1 VPDPEQ
7 TWQIGTD
14 VIATIEAS
22 EFGQWSPTDPD
33 PDNDTWANADDSQR
47 PVSWRAVKRGVMQL
61 AEVASGERTVL
72 AVDCTGDVACE
83 SVTLHENASV
93 PGGAPAAGDGVL
105 WVRND
110 TPNTLVF
117 TDDAGTDWD
126 VSGSGAV
133 EDLETTLTAGNTTGA
148 NDIEITTGQALVGQA
163 GGSIEFDGLGDITVT
178 PTATATV
185 DGDLEVTG
193 KLTVAG
199 LIDPTGLVLDEQAA
213 VPFVTAPGKA
223 TLWVRDTTPNRLE
236 FTDDAGTDFQM
247 ATTADVAA
255 TTLADVLSADP
266 STGANNIEIANG
278 QGIRGEDA
286 GTIDFESTTGVIKT
300 TAMSIGDPGTE
311 SDDIVIGG
319 TTFSGQAKVAAFG
332 GATTVSMIIDRHS
345 TTLPAMIVAGR
356 SKSDT
361 SSHTIV
367 ADNDELFA
375 LVAAGYDGTDY
386 ATGGRLAWE
395 VDGTPGAGDMP
406 TRFVVA
412 VSANGSESPTERLE
426 IRENGATTVT
436 GSLTVSST
444 LTVTGKS
451 YSVVRGSTVRGSTNT
466 RIYRWTAQV
475 DSSGSDVTYT
485 DSAADGGY
493 WTVATAGIY
502 TVTASQEA
510 NTPTDIAIKAAAA
523 LSNTFDETS
532 IKAVA
537 STPGVGATTM
547 HWTGPLAANDRIWIS
562 CAAETNP
569 GGTSANYRTVTV
581 TRIH

>member
-1 VPDPEQ
+1 
-7 TWQIGTD
+7 
-14 VIATIEAS
+14 
-22 EFGQWSPTDPD
+22 
-33 PDNDTWANADDSQR
+33 
-47 PVSWRAVKRGVMQL
+47 
-61 AEVASGERTVL
+61 
-72 AVDCTGDVACE
+72 
-83 SVTLHENASV
+83 
-93 PGGAPAAGDGVL
+93 
-105 WVRND
+105 
-110 TPNTLVF
+110 
-117 TDDAGTDWD
+117 
-126 VSGSGAV
+126 
-133 EDLETTLTAGNTTGA
+133 
-148 NDIEITTGQALVGQA
+148 
-163 GGSIEFDGLGDITVT
+163 LGDITVT

-213 VPFVTAPGKA
+213 VPFVAAPGKA

-236 FTDDAGTDFQM
+236 FTDDAGTDFQV
-247 ATTADVAA
+247 ATTVDVAA
-255 TTLADVLSADP
+255 TTLADVLSVDP

-278 QGIRGEDA
+278 QGIRGEDG
-286 GTIDFESTTGVIKT
+286 GTISFETTTGVIKT

-311 SDDIVIGG
+311 SDDIVLGG

-332 GATTVSMIIDRHS
+332 GATTISMIVDRHS
-345 TTLPAMIVAGR
+345 TTLPAMIIGAR
-356 SKSDT
+356 SKTDNST
-361 SSHTIV
+361 HAIV
-367 ADNDELFA
+367 ADNDELLA
-375 LVAAGYDGTDY
+375 IIAAGHDGTDY
-386 ATGGRLAWE
+386 ATGGRLAFE

-426 IRENGATTVT
+426 IRENGATTIV
-436 GSLTVSST
+436 GSLTVNSLVTSGTVDGRDVSTDGAALDTHIADVGNNPHETPLSLILDSGNTTGNNTIELSNGGGAIVGEDGGSISFAASTGAITLST

-451 YSVVRGSTVRGSTNT
+451 YSVVRGSTVRGSSNT
-466 RIYRWTAQV
+466 RIYRWTAEV
-475 DSSGSDVTYT
+475 ATSGSDITYT

-547 HWTGPLAANDRIWIS
+547 HWTGALAANDRIWIS

-581 TRIH
+581 ARVH